1 MAEISLNPASG
12 TAPRAPA
19 RSRLV
24 FGPFTLDTTR
34 GELLRDGQAI
44 ALRPKAFDLLV
55 FLASRP
61 GEVLAKDQL
70 ITAVWPGVVVTDD
83 SLTQCV
89 HEVRTALGSAGSI
102 LLRTV
107 PRRGYRFDTDA
118 RAEPAAL
125 LPGAQAV
132 PSAAPPRATGTEWSR
147 RAAWLLAG
155 VLLVSLA
162 ALLAWRS
169 TVPAWQSP
177 ADLARAPLPRE
188 VPPLSII
195 VLPLA
200 LEGEAADTEWLADAL
215 HGDLVIEVARLHN
228 SLVIAR
234 DTANTY
240 KGKAADP
247 RQVAREMGVRH
258 VVRGSLRREGKS
270 IHLNLALIDGESG
283 VQRWAEYFDRPCRAG
298 PGRW

>member
-1 MAEISLNPASG
+1 M
-12 TAPRAPA
+12 
-19 RSRLV
+19 
-24 FGPFTLDTTR
+24 
-34 GELLRDGQAI
+34 
-44 ALRPKAFDLLV
+44 
-55 FLASRP
+55 
-61 GEVLAKDQL
+61 
-70 ITAVWPGVVVTDD
+70 
-83 SLTQCV
+83 
-89 HEVRTALGSAGSI
+89 
-102 LLRTV
+102 
-107 PRRGYRFDTDA
+107 
-118 RAEPAAL
+118 
-125 LPGAQAV
+125 
-132 PSAAPPRATGTEWSR
+132 
-147 RAAWLLAG
+147 
-155 VLLVSLA
+155 VSLA